1 MTELNHKEEIE
12 EFGSWMVVSHQ
23 SRRPIRRNAKIE
35 TNQQK
40 MNYGSRF
47 SLIVDLNEES
57 GDGTTGN
64 MDGNSSI
71 TINAIMPKLGFSLGE
86 ASGSSLSGSK
96 NKGKAL
102 QGFGLRKKG
111 LNGVKFGSSGPQQKS
126 VQVKEVVVVEEN
138 WDPNIMVVKGKK
150 MSNKLGCSFWRK
162 KVDAMMSLGDLVE
175 NISEKIDSAIRNIEV
190 PREDGMELLE
200 TKSEEGNF

>member
-1 MTELNHKEEIE
+1 MAVSVDLNRLLIFKIRVEGRLQRIEYEGLPNEATVVKSSGMMELNHKEEIE
-12 EFGSWMVVSHQ
+12 EFGFWM
-23 SRRPIRRNAKIE
+23 
-35 TNQQK
+35 
-40 MNYGSRF
+40 
-47 SLIVDLNEES
+47 ES

-102 QGFGLRKKG
+102 QGSGLRKKG

-126 VQVKEVVVVEEN
+126 DQN

-162 KVDAMMSLGDLVE
+162 KVDAMMSVGDLVE